1 MMNTMVWVWL
11 GIMAVS
17 AFVEASTMS
26 LVSTWFAVG
35 ALASAFAA
43 YYGLSTGGQIALF
56 IIVALVT
63 LLLARP
69 MAKKFLDPKIVPTNA
84 DRVIG
89 MTANVVEEIDNE
101 KSLGAVRVDGK
112 VWTARSEDGYAIPV
126 DTQVEVCRIQG
137 IKLYVRPMAGA
148 MVGSRSR

>member
-1 MMNTMVWVWL
+1 MMNTMMWIWL

-17 AFVEASTMS
+17 FFVEASTMS
-26 LVSTWFAVG
+26 LVSTWFALG
-35 ALASAFAA
+35 ALAAAVAA
-43 YYGLSTGGQIALF
+43 YYGAAPAVQFALF

-69 MAKKFLDPKIVPTNA
+69 LAKKFLDPKIVPTNA

-89 MTANVVEEIDNE
+89 MTACVVEEIDNE

-112 VWTARSEDGYAIPV
+112 VWTARSEDHYTIPEG
-126 DTQVEVCRIQG
+126 TQVEVCRIQG
-137 IKLYVRPMAGA
+137 VKVYVRPVAGA
-148 MVGSRSR
+148 AVGVRSR